1 MSSNRG
7 PHGGLQKRWPA
18 IGWENVDWSP
28 TIPPDQV
35 SRNVRERHTGPY
47 RAAVVPQV
55 ADLHPHVPSHIAALA
70 DEATA
75 EISRFDAEIGSEL
88 APFAAVLLR
97 SESASS
103 SRIENLTSTAK
114 AIAVAELGSPEKRN
128 ATEIVA
134 NVEAMKAAIAL
145 AHRFDADAILSMHA
159 ALMHNHPSETPG
171 VWRSQQVWIGG
182 DSFGPHAAEFIPPH
196 HRHVVTVIDDLV
208 RFTQRTDLPLLT
220 QAAIA
225 HAQFETIHPFTDGNG
240 RTGRAL
246 IHAMLRGHGLTRKV
260 TVPVSAGLLADT
272 PAYFGTL
279 TAYRNGD
286 PSSIVE
292 QVATAAF
299 VAMTNGRRLVAD
311 LKQLREEW
319 TDKIPARRDSAA
331 WRLADLLLRQ
341 PVVDAALVA
350 RELGISTANALRP
363 IAPLVAAGVLTEL
376 SGSKRNRKWQS
387 RAVLSALDDFAA
399 RAGRRTLGLDSDGG
413 HFPKWSVTAICL
425 AIRLQLL
432 TSWLRTA

>member
-7 PHGGLQKRWPA
+7 RHGGLQTRWPA
-18 IGWENVDWSP
+18 IGWESVDWSP

-35 SRNVRERHTGPY
+35 SRSVRERHTGPY
-47 RAAVVPQV
+47 RAAVVPPIT
-55 ADLHPHVPSHIAALA
+55 DLHPQLPSSIAALA

-88 APFAAVLLR
+88 ASFAAVLLS

-103 SRIENLTSTAK
+103 SRIENLTSSAK
-114 AIAVAELGSPEKRN
+114 AIALAELGSSEKRN

-134 NVEAMKAAIAL
+134 NVEAMKAAVTL
-145 AHRFDADAILSMHA
+145 ADRLDADAILSMHA

-171 VWRSQQVWIGG
+171 VWRKQQVWIGG
-182 DSFGPHAAEFIPPH
+182 DSYGPHGAAFIPPH
-196 HRHVVTVIDDLV
+196 HRHVVMAIDDLV
-208 RFTQRTDLPLLT
+208 RFTKRTDLPLLT

-279 TAYRNGD
+279 TDYRNGD

-299 VAMTNGRRLVAD
+299 AAMINGRRLVAE
-311 LKQLREEW
+311 LNHVRQAWE
-319 TDKIPARRDSAA
+319 DKIPARRDSAA
-331 WRLADLLLRQ
+331 WRLAGILLRQ
-341 PVVDAALVA
+341 PVIDSGVVA
-350 RELGISTANALRP
+350 EELGISTANALRP
-363 IAPLVAAGVLTEL
+363 IAPLVEAGVLTEFT
-376 SGSKRNRKWQS
+376 GFKRNRMWQS
-387 RAVLSALDDFAA
+387 REVLSALDDFAA
-399 RAGRRTLGLDSDGG
+399 RAGRRLID
-413 HFPKWSVTAICL
+413 
-425 AIRLQLL
+425 
-432 TSWLRTA
+432 